1 MSTTTALI
9 ADDEPLLRTRLAAML
24 GQLWP
29 ELRICGFAR
38 NGQEAV
44 EMQRELRPSVCFLDV
59 HMPGMNGIDAARAM
73 GDDVALVFVTAYD
86 QYAVQAFARGAI
98 DYLVKPVDPVRLG
111 ETVQRLRRNLAAAQV
126 PQIPDA
132 VLQALSRLV
141 QSQSPPAQNAWL
153 HWIRASV
160 GNSVR
165 LIPVDQVVYLKSD
178 HKYTVVVWQ
187 EGEAVIRKSIREM
200 AGSLDP
206 RRFAQIHRS
215 AIVNLA
221 HVAQFA
227 HLEDAGE
234 VTLKGREERLP
245 VSRNYVHLFQRM

>member
-1 MSTTTALI
+1 
-9 ADDEPLLRTRLAAML
+9 
-24 GQLWP
+24 
-29 ELRICGFAR
+29 
-38 NGQEAV
+38 
-44 EMQRELRPSVCFLDV
+44 
-59 HMPGMNGIDAARAM
+59 
-73 GDDVALVFVTAYD
+73 VALVFVTAFD
-86 QYAVQAFARGAI
+86 QYAVEAFARGAI
-98 DYLVKPVDPVRLG
+98 DYLVKPVDPARLAD
-111 ETVQRLRRNLAAAQV
+111 TVQRLRRNLAAAQV

-141 QSQSPPAQNAWL
+141 QSPPQQNPWL

-200 AGSLDP
+200 AGALDP
-206 RRFAQIHRS
+206 GHFAQIHRS

-234 VTLKGREERLP
+234 VTLKGRGERLP

>member
-1 MSTTTALI
+1 MPRVTALI
-9 ADDEPLLRTRLAAML
+9 ADDEPLLRARLASL
-24 GQLWP
+24 LQQLWP
-29 ELRICGFAR
+29 ELEICGFAR

-44 EMQRELRPSVCFLDV
+44 AMHRQLAPSICFLDV

-73 GDDVALVFVTAYD
+73 GSDVALVFVTAYD
-86 QYAVQAFARGAI
+86 QYAVEAFARGAI
-98 DYLVKPVDPVRLG
+98 DYLVKPIDPERLAD
-111 ETVQRLRRNLAAAQV
+111 TVQRLRRRLAAAQV
-126 PQIPDA
+126 AQVPDA

-141 QSQSPPAQNAWL
+141 QPQAPEAAWL

-165 LIPVDQVVYLKSD
+165 LIPVEQVVYLKSD

-187 EGEAVIRKSIREM
+187 EGEAVIRKTIREM
-200 AGSLDP
+200 ANALDP
-206 RRFAQIHRS
+206 ARFAQIHRS

-234 VTLKGREERLP
+234 VTLKGRDERLP
-245 VSRNYVHLFQRM
+245 VSRSYLHLFQRM

>member
-1 MSTTTALI
+1 MPRVTALI
-9 ADDEPLLRTRLAAML
+9 ADDEPLLRARLASL
-24 GQLWP
+24 LQQLWP
-29 ELRICGFAR
+29 ELEICGFAR

-44 EMQRELRPSVCFLDV
+44 AMHRQLAPSICFLDV

-73 GDDVALVFVTAYD
+73 GSDVALVFVTAYD
-86 QYAVQAFARGAI
+86 QYAVEAFARGAI
-98 DYLVKPVDPVRLG
+98 DYLVKPIDPDRLA
-111 ETVQRLRRNLAAAQV
+111 ETVQRLRRRLAAAQV
-126 PQIPDA
+126 PQVPDA

-141 QSQSPPAQNAWL
+141 QRPAPEAPWL

-165 LIPVDQVVYLKSD
+165 LIPVEQVVYLKAD

-187 EGEAVIRKSIREM
+187 EGEAVIRKTIREM
-200 AGSLDP
+200 AIALDP
-206 RRFAQIHRS
+206 ARFAQIHRS

-234 VTLKGREERLP
+234 VTLKGRDERLP
-245 VSRNYVHLFQRM
+245 VSRSYLHLFQRM

>member
-1 MSTTTALI
+1 MTPTTALI
-9 ADDEPLLRTRLAAML
+9 VDDEPLLRTRLASML
-24 GQLWP
+24 EQLWP

-59 HMPGMNGIDAARAM
+59 HMPGMNGIEAARAM
-73 GDDVALVFVTAYD
+73 GQDLALVFVTAYD
-86 QYAVQAFARGAI
+86 RYAVEAFARGAI
-98 DYLVKPVDPVRLG
+98 DYLVKPIDEARLAD
-111 ETVQRLRRNLAAAQV
+111 TVQRLRRTLASAQV

-141 QSQSPPAQNAWL
+141 QSPQPQNAWL

-160 GNSVR
+160 GSSVR

-187 EGEAVIRKSIREM
+187 EGEAVIRKTIREM
-200 AGSLDP
+200 AGALDP
-206 RRFAQIHRS
+206 GHFAQIHRS

-234 VTLKGREERLP
+234 VTLKGRAERLP

>member
-1 MSTTTALI
+1 MTLTTALI

-24 GQLWP
+24 EQVWP

-44 EMQRELRPSVCFLDV
+44 EMQRDLQPSVCFLDV

-73 GDDVALVFVTAYD
+73 GDGVALVFVTAYD

-98 DYLVKPVDPVRLG
+98 DYLVKPVDPLRLAG
-111 ETVQRLRRNLAAAQV
+111 TVQRLRRSLAAAQV
-126 PQIPDA
+126 PQVPDA

-141 QSQSPPAQNAWL
+141 QAPPPQNAWL

-165 LIPVDQVVYLKSD
+165 LIPVEQVVYLKSD

-200 AGSLDP
+200 AAALDP

>member
-1 MSTTTALI
+1 MTATTALI
-9 ADDEPLLRTRLAAML
+9 ADDEPLLRTRLASML
-24 GQLWP
+24 EQLWP

-44 EMQRELRPSVCFLDV
+44 EMQRELRPSICFLDV
-59 HMPGMNGIDAARAM
+59 HMPGMNGIEAARAM
-73 GDDVALVFVTAYD
+73 GHEVALVFVTDFD
-86 QYAVQAFARGAI
+86 QYAVEALDRGAI
-98 DYLVKPVDPVRLG
+98 DYLVKPVDPARLA

-141 QSQSPPAQNAWL
+141 QAPPQQNAWL

-200 AGSLDP
+200 AGALDP
-206 RRFAQIHRS
+206 GRFAQIHRS

-245 VSRNYVHLFQRM
+245 VSRNFVHLFQRM

>member
-1 MSTTTALI
+1 MAPTTALI
-9 ADDEPLLRTRLAAML
+9 ADDEPLLRARLASL
-24 GQLWP
+24 LEQLWP
-29 ELRICGFAR
+29 ELEICGFAR
-38 NGQEAV
+38 NGTEAV
-44 EMQRELRPSVCFLDV
+44 AMHRELRPSVCFLDV

-73 GDDVALVFVTAYD
+73 GSEVALVFVTAYD
-86 QYAVQAFARGAI
+86 KYAVEAFARGAI
-98 DYLVKPVDPVRLG
+98 DYLVKPIDPGRLAA
-111 ETVQRLRRNLAAAQV
+111 TVQRLRRNLAAAQV
-126 PQIPDA
+126 PQVPDA

-141 QSQSPPAQNAWL
+141 QQPATQPAWL

-178 HKYTVVVWQ
+178 HKYTVVVCQ
-187 EGEAVIRKSIREM
+187 DGEAVIRKTIREM

-206 RRFAQIHRS
+206 ARFVQIHRS

-227 HLEDAGE
+227 HLDDSGE
-234 VTLKGREERLP
+234 VTLKGRDERLP
-245 VSRNYVHLFQRM
+245 VSRSYLHLFQRM